1 MGLQEEGKALIDI
14 GSVLDK
20 LDNDGQRL
28 RVMASASAMAG
39 AWDEAIAF
47 CRAGKK
53 YDAEIDAMVESKTP

>member
-1 MGLQEEGKALIDI
+1 MGLQDEGKALIDI
-14 GSVLDK
+14 GNVLDK

-47 CRAGKK
+47 CNAGKK
-53 YDAEIDAMVESKTP
+53 YDAEIDAMVEGDGS